1 MKHLIIYSNPETE
14 SFSHR
19 ILECVK
25 DYSIEKGHELEVR
38 DLYAMGFNPILSGEE
53 LKALEKDGS
62 VPDDVKAEHEFL
74 FWADVITF
82 IHPIWWSVPAMM
94 KGYYDRVFT
103 YDYVYTYTE
112 DGPKGLL
119 TGKKAFR
126 FNSMGSHR
134 EVFEKNGMRKDY
146 EDVFDK
152 GIIQSTGIKMVESKL
167 FGPSPRQDKE
177 LGDKYL
183 QEVRESLSKV
193 L

>member
-25 DYSIEKGHELEVR
+25 DYSIEKGHELVVR

>member
-25 DYSIEKGHELEVR
+25 EYSEEKGHEVVVR